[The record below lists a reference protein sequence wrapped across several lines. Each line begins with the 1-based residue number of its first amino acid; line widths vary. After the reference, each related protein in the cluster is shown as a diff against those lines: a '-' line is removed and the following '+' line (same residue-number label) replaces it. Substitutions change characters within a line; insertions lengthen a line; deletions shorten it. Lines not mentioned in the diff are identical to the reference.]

1 MKEFVKSFEY
11 AFKGIAHTFIQ
22 ERSLRF
28 HIVFAAY
35 MFSFLLIYD
44 FFEVSKSDWIAII
57 LSTVL
62 VISAEIMNTA
72 VENAVDLATNEI
84 NPFAKMAKDAS
95 AGAVLVCAIGAVIVG
110 VIVLWQPEAF
120 EKMFAYYKEHIYML
134 FVLLISLV
142 VSYFFIFKIFKK
154 SK

>member
-11 AFKGIAHTFIQ
+11 AIKGIAQTFIQ

-28 HIVFAAY
+28 HITFAIY
-35 MFSFLLIYD
+35 MFCYLLIYD
-44 FFEVSKSDWIAII
+44 FFEVTKADWIAII
-57 LSTVL
+57 LSTIV

-72 VENAVDLATNEI
+72 VENAVDVSTQEI

-120 EKMFAYYKEHIYML
+120 
-134 FVLLISLV
+134 
-142 VSYFFIFKIFKK
+142 
-154 SK
+154 

>member
-11 AFKGIAHTFIQ
+11 AIKGIAQTFIQ

-28 HIVFAAY
+28 HITFAIY
-35 MFSFLLIYD
+35 MFCYLLIYD
-44 FFEVSKSDWIAII
+44 FFEVTKADWIAII
-57 LSTVL
+57 LSTIV

-72 VENAVDLATNEI
+72 VENAVDLSTQEI

-120 EKMFAYYKEHIYML
+120 EKM
-134 FVLLISLV
+134 
-142 VSYFFIFKIFKK
+142 YFDLKNIGIV
-154 SK
+154 